1 MVGVRSSVATG
12 VRAGLPF
19 ALPTFVL
26 GVSFGVLARPL
37 MGPVAPIVMSAV
49 MYAGAGQFAAL
60 SVLAAGGGA
69 GVAVGAGLLMNARWL
84 PMSLAIGPSL
94 AGGVLRRAAFGQAV
108 VDASWA
114 LSSRGDGTF
123 DRAVL
128 VGATLPQATAWTAG
142 TIAGVVGA
150 GALGHPERLGL
161 DAIFPAFYLSLLF
174 REVRDRR
181 ALLVAGGGAA
191 VTMALLPVAPAGLP
205 ILAAAVVALVGL
217 RRA

>member
-1 MVGVRSSVATG
+1 MLGERGTLLAG

-26 GVSFGVLARPL
+26 GISFGVLARPV
-37 MGPVAPIVMSAV
+37 MGPVAPIVMSAL

-69 GVAVGAGLLMNARWL
+69 GIAVVAGLLMNARWL

-94 AGGVLRRAAFGQAV
+94 PGRALRRVAFGQAI

-128 VGATLPQATAWTAG
+128 VGATLPQAAAWTAG

-150 GALGHPERLGL
+150 RALGQPERLGL

-191 VTMALLPVAPAGLP
+191 ITMALLPVTPSGLP
-205 ILAAAVVALVGL
+205 ILAASAAALVGL

>member
-1 MVGVRSSVATG
+1 MVGGRSTVPAG

-19 ALPTFVL
+19 ALPTLVL
-26 GVSFGVLARPL
+26 GVSFGVLARPV

-49 MYAGAGQFAAL
+49 TYAGAGQFAAL
-60 SVLAAGGGA
+60 SVLAGGGGA

-94 AGGVLRRAAFGQAV
+94 AGSLLRKAAFGQAV

-114 LSSRGDGTF
+114 LASRGDGRF
-123 DRAVL
+123 DRSVL
-128 VGATLPQATAWTAG
+128 VGATLPQAAAWTAG

-150 GALGHPERLGL
+150 GALAHPERLGL

-181 ALLVAGGGAA
+181 TLGVAVGGAA
-191 VTMALLPVAPAGLP
+191 VTLALLPWAPAGLP
-205 ILAAAVVALVGL
+205 ILAAAPVALVGL

>member
-1 MVGVRSSVATG
+1 MVGGCGTVLAG

-19 ALPTFVL
+19 ALPTLVL
-26 GVSFGVLARPL
+26 GVSFGVLARPV
-37 MGPVAPIVMSAV
+37 MGPIAPIVMSAV
-49 MYAGAGQFAAL
+49 TYAGAGQFAAL
-60 SVLAAGGGA
+60 SVLAGGGGA

-94 AGGVLRRAAFGQAV
+94 AGSLLRKAAFGQAV

-114 LSSRGDGTF
+114 LASRGDGRF
-123 DRAVL
+123 DRNVL
-128 VGATLPQATAWTAG
+128 VGATLPQAAAWTAG

-150 GALGHPERLGL
+150 GALAHPERLGL

-181 ALLVAGGGAA
+181 ALGVAVGGAA
-191 VTMALLPVAPAGLP
+191 VTLALLPWAPAGLP
-205 ILAAAVVALVGL
+205 ILAAAPVALVGL

>member
-1 MVGVRSSVATG
+1 MVGERGTLAAG

-26 GVSFGVLARPL
+26 GVSFGVLARPV

-94 AGGVLRRAAFGQAV
+94 VGGVLRRG
-108 VDASWA
+108 
-114 LSSRGDGTF
+114 G
-123 DRAVL
+123 
-128 VGATLPQATAWTAG
+128 VGPG
-142 TIAGVVGA
+142 
-150 GALGHPERLGL
+150 
-161 DAIFPAFYLSLLF
+161 
-174 REVRDRR
+174 
-181 ALLVAGGGAA
+181 GGGAA
-191 VTMALLPVAPAGLP
+191 GGPPGPRRGPVRPPPPLG
-205 ILAAAVVALVGL
+205 
-217 RRA
+217 